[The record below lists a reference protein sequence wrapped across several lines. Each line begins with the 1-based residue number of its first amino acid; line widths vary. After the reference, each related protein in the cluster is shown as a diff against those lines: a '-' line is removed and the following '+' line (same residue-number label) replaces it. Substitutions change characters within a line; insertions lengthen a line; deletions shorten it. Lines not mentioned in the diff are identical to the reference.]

1 VVVFELP
8 PEQAAE
14 DDGREDE
21 EDAVEDERGSARD

>member
-1 VVVFELP
+1 VIVLKLP

-21 EDAVEDERGSARD
+21 EDAVEYERGSARD